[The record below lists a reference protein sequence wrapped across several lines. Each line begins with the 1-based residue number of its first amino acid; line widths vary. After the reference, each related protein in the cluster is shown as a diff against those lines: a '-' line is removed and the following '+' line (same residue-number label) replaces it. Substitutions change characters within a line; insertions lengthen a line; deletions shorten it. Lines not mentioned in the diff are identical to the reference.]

1 MSGSRVN
8 DNPIGRLLLILA
20 IHIVKARNNLTQI
33 LREVAFFK
41 KDFVQNLHEVIKTH
55 DFIARKKGLA
65 ILPNRAT
72 L

>member
-20 IHIVKARNNLTQI
+20 IHIVKARKNLMQI
-33 LREVAFFK
+33 LREVFSV